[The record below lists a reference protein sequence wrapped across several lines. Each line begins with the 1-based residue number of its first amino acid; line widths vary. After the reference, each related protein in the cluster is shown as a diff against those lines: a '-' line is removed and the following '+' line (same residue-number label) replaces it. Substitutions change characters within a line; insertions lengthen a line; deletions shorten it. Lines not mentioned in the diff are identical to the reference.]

1 MEQTRANQE
10 LSLPFIT
17 YPKDEEELRKS
28 IWVGSN
34 CRHEYGLKF
43 IQITNQNRCAYC
55 DRPLTDDY
63 YAWVTMVL
71 DHVVPQ
77 SVCDALGIKPE
88 WCWSLANAV
97 LACAACNG
105 FDNRYKLS
113 SKLQIATF
121 QEFLNL
127 RDDIFIKRKER
138 IQKKH
143 EEEKEF
149 YEKKFSH
156 ALV

>member
-1 MEQTRANQE
+1 MEQTPSNQE
-10 LSLPFIT
+10 LSLPFVS
-17 YPKDEEELRKS
+17 YPKDDTELLKS

-43 IQITNQNRCAYC
+43 IQLTHQNCCAYC
-55 DRPLTDDY
+55 DRSLTNDY

-71 DHVVPQ
+71 DHVVPK
-77 SVCDALGIKPE
+77 SVCEALGIKPE
-88 WCWSLANAV
+88 WCWSLANGV

-121 QEFLNL
+121 PEFLNL

-143 EEEKEF
+143 EQEKEF
-149 YEKKFSH
+149 FENEIEYAH
-156 ALV
+156 L